1 MTTQSNAAKSPEVIR
16 LLRKFPRKRDT
27 KKYDTEEK
35 KKRGEQRSICV
46 LRGFSDKTPS
56 LKHGEEAKASKEVK
70 N

>member
-16 LLRKFPRKRDT
+16 LPRKFPRKRDT
-27 KKYDTEEK
+27 KKYDTEK
-35 KKRGEQRSICV
+35 KKKGKQRSICV